1 MSNISTRLNK
11 WRSDNSS
18 NEQQIQ
24 DFIRDVKNTKDE
36 KASFSNHVKMSVYDK
51 VLIDKLDKPVNTGN
65 ELKIAEEEKN
75 KEFDFVDNI
84 IKAEG
89 LEHKKTSFSTDE
101 AYDIV
106 SKCEEYLRERIIK
119 RAANISDKL
128 DKLSQEYKAK
138 VSEKSGSEKDSK
150 LTKEIEDLS
159 FKISI

>member
-18 NEQQIQ
+18 NEKQIQ
-24 DFIRDVKNTKDE
+24 DFIRDVKNTKEE
-36 KASFSNHVKMSVYDK
+36 KINFSNHVKMSVYDK
-51 VLIDKLDKPVNTGN
+51 VLIDNIDKPVNTGN

-106 SKCEEYLRERIIK
+106 SKCEE
-119 RAANISDKL
+119 
-128 DKLSQEYKAK
+128 
-138 VSEKSGSEKDSK
+138 
-150 LTKEIEDLS
+150 
-159 FKISI
+159 